1 MKNLREK
8 VRKGF
13 GEKKAGGPISFDRDL
28 VMNLVKAG
36 LVVLL
41 LVYLIVIYRGD
52 SAKDLPMDQ
61 VTAEMEQDPDLTLLQ
76 KKNGIDLKR
85 YMGLDEAAYDG
96 VLYYKAES
104 PMAVEEL
111 LIIKAKDQDQAADL
125 EESMEEHIQSQKK
138 SFEGYGAEQTA
149 LLNEAI
155 VETKGNYGLMA
166 VGEKAGAWKER
177 FNDFIS

>member
-1 MKNLREK
+1 MYRIMIVEDDESIRNELE
-8 VRKGF
+8 
-13 GEKKAGGPISFDRDL
+13 
-28 VMNLVKAG
+28 
-36 LVVLL
+36 VLL
-41 LVYLIVIYRGD
+41 KNALYEPVCVTD
-52 SAKDLPMDQ
+52 FDNLP
-61 VTAEMEQDPDLTLLQ
+61 EQILKEDPDLVLLQ

-125 EESMEEHIQSQKK
+125 EESMEEHIKSQKK